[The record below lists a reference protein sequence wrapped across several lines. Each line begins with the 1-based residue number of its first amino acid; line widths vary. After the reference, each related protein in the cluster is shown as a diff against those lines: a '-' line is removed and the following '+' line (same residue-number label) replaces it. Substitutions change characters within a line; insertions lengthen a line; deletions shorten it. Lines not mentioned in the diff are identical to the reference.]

1 MTQPESLLTLLQ
13 PLRLPQPDLARL
25 SFCASNKPAHVAAW
39 AAQLPVTRV
48 SYSSALL
55 YKALPEVCR
64 LQVPPDQRLAILE
77 CLHPY
82 AQQAISGL
90 ARHYLGKPLMLPE
103 GAMKS
108 AVVSQA
114 LQKHLANGYLLCA
127 RDFILQP
134 KAAQA
139 DNLTLAL
146 HRAMAGLGHQ
156 LLLSAQLYTSP
167 PPQLWLQAHT
177 TYRLAEALDMHQQA
191 LPDPG
196 LSSRSNI
203 STHQIYLR
211 MLLLHCAN
219 PSQLTQPDILR
230 VHEALE
236 DWVQLATLNNSPTA
250 GDIYAISAGANSPPI
265 YIPFA
270 TNTTHPTLRYLHLTR
285 LTDAMEKV
293 AQGAYDA
300 TLKIPVGLNTA
311 TLEHCLSRWQSRHER
326 QLQRQP
332 THGMVEV
339 VVGLT
344 AIHAR
349 LSASN
354 PLPAFAGSHI
364 PISGQ
369 ARFDARILSH
379 EVDPWAEAFDASGA
393 GNGSGGP
400 LTYRT
405 ADPATASERDAGG
418 QPSFQVDLID
428 SSHGGFCLQWQSE
441 MPAQVRA
448 GELLAVRS
456 HPQSAWILC
465 VIRWARQ
472 VRGASQ
478 LGLQILA
485 HGAEPLAAQVINKS
499 GQNSE
504 FLRVLRLH
512 NAPQSGQERT
522 LLTAA
527 LPFRR
532 QHKVNL
538 IGPQGKSLVQLTD
551 SLIATSCI
559 NHFSFRVLEDT
570 QPTTAPAAGW

>member
-1 MTQPESLLTLLQ
+1 MTHPESLLTLLQ
-13 PLRLPQPDLARL
+13 PLRLPQPELARL

-55 YKALPEVCR
+55 YKALPEVSL
-64 LQVPPDQRLAILE
+64 LQAAPEQRLAILE

-82 AQQAISGL
+82 VQQAIGGL
-90 ARHYLGKPLMLPE
+90 AKHYLGKPLMLPE

-114 LQKHLANGYLLCA
+114 LQKHLTTGYLLCA
-127 RDFILQP
+127 RDLLLQP
-134 KAAQA
+134 RAAQA
-139 DNLTLAL
+139 GSLAL
-146 HRAMAGLGHQ
+146 SLHRTMAGLSHQ

-236 DWVQLATLNNSPTA
+236 DWVQLAALSDSPAA
-250 GDIYAISAGANSPPI
+250 GDIYAISMGDNSPPI
-265 YIPFA
+265 YTSFA
-270 TNTTHPTLRYLHLTR
+270 ANASSPTLRYLHLTR

-293 AQGAYDA
+293 VQGSYDA

-344 AIHAR
+344 AIHTR

-354 PLPAFAGSHI
+354 PLPAFAGSTI

-369 ARFDARILSH
+369 ARFDARILSS
-379 EVDPWAEAFDASGA
+379 EVDPWAEAFDAGSAGSTGGA
-393 GNGSGGP
+393 P

-405 ADPATASERDAGG
+405 AAPAPERDAGAS

-504 FLRVLRLH
+504 FLRVLRLPG
-512 NAPQSGQERT
+512 APQSGQERT

-532 QHKVNL
+532 QQKVNL

-559 NHFSFRVLEDT
+559 NHFNFRVLEDT
-570 QPTTAPAAGW
+570 QPTAAPAASW